1 MFERSSAVPAPANV
15 LGAFALGMGMTF
27 LVDALIRQLRSGPG
41 PISDD
46 IVLQRVRSRIGEL
59 VSQPDSVDVSVE
71 DGVVRVSGQLPQQE
85 RDMLFTELLA
95 LPGVVRL
102 RAANR

>member
-27 LVDALIRQLRSGPG
+27 LVDALIRRLRGGPG